1 MKNQVLD
8 HKKIIRIC
16 NRLAYQIIEN
26 SENKKSI
33 ILVGIKEKGYEVSK
47 LITQELT
54 KICSNKIIFVVQIIT
69 PILIQIIIIT
79 KI

>member
-26 SENKKSI
+26 SENKKPI
-33 ILVGIKEKGYEVSK
+33 MLIGIKEKGFEVSK
-47 LITQELT
+47 LIMQELN
-54 KICSNKIIFVVQIIT
+54 KICNNKIILRDIEC
-69 PILIQIIIIT
+69 LI
-79 KI
+79 KL

>member
-16 NRLAYQIIEN
+16 NRFAYQIIEN

-33 ILVGIKEKGYEVSK
+33 ILVGIKEKWIHEVEK
-47 LITQELT
+47 FKYARI
-54 KICSNKIIFVVQIIT
+54 K
-69 PILIQIIIIT
+69 
-79 KI
+79 